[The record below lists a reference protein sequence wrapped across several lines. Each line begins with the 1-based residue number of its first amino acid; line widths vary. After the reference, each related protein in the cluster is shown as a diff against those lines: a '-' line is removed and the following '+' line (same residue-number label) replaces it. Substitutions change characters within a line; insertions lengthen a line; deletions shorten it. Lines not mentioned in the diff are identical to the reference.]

1 MIPLPAEAATDQG
14 LPEDVADAWV
24 TVLLDIWEK
33 DQSAAGQAA
42 AAEQSDPEAPSASR
56 QSGEKSPADNQTDT
70 GALPCPST

>member
-33 DQSAAGQAA
+33 DQSAAGQAPA
-42 AAEQSDPEAPSASR
+42 TEQSDPEAPST
-56 QSGEKSPADNQTDT
+56 SPQIGGKLPANNQPDT
-70 GALPCPST
+70 GASPCTST